1 MRTSIHRQV
10 EDETVDVP
18 AAAPEVPP
26 ISPRKRL
33 LFAGTLILMSGLLVF
48 LGLEIYLRISRNA
61 LDLYVETG
69 RRPGPNPMAS
79 WATLDAF
86 SAYRPQPGFRG
97 AGKTVNSHGFMST
110 PEIAMAKPPGT
121 VRLVFLGES
130 STAGTGVNLKDSDTW
145 PWKTVERLRGKTR
158 ARIDFINAAAG
169 GYTTFESY
177 GRLWSRLR
185 HFSPDIVIVTHGW
198 NEMYYF
204 DRVDDILSWRT
215 LPDGTWSLDQP
226 RMRGTYEP
234 YPLDPVLRWSQVL
247 TRLRLAWTREMD
259 PEEGYTGNRP
269 RTAGFDPKAL
279 EIFRT
284 NLRLLRQTSELLGA
298 RLVVAKQ
305 ATLIVPGASPDQR
318 ERCGYPDRDYDA
330 LEQTFQKIYRVIDEE
345 IPADSVV
352 DVTPVSGRLDSFYE
366 QIHPTPKGTTEIA
379 TIVSDFLAP
388 IVER

>member
-1 MRTSIHRQV
+1 MRTSIHRK
-10 EDETVDVP
+10 EEEESLDAEI
-18 AAAPEVPP
+18 EVPEKQRF
-26 ISPRKRL
+26 SLRKKL
-33 LFAGTLILMSGLLVF
+33 LFTSTLVLLSLLLAF
-48 LGLEIYLRISRNA
+48 FALEIYLRISRSS

-69 RRPGPNPMAS
+69 RKGGPNPMSA

-86 SAYRPQPGFRG
+86 AAYRPRPEYQG

-110 PEIAMAKPPGT
+110 PEISTVKPPGT

-145 PWKTVERLRGKTR
+145 PWKTVERIRQKTG
-158 ARIDFINAAAG
+158 ARVDFINAAAG

-185 HFSPDIVIVTHGW
+185 YFDPDIVIVTHGW

-215 LPDGTWSLDQP
+215 LPDGSWSFDQP

-234 YPLDPVLRWSQVL
+234 YRIDPLLRWSQALV
-247 TRLRLAWTREMD
+247 RVRLALARKLDREGGD
-259 PEEGYTGNRP
+259 IGKWP
-269 RTAGFDPKAL
+269 RAAAFDPRGL

-284 NLRLLRQTSELLGA
+284 NLKLIRPTSEMLGA

-305 ATLIVPGASPDQR
+305 ATLVVPGASQGQR
-318 ERCGYPDRDYDA
+318 ERCGFPDRDYDA
-330 LEQTFQKIYRVIDEE
+330 YGQAFRKMYRVIEEE

-352 DVTPVSGRLDSFYE
+352 DVTPVSGRLESFYE
-366 QIHPTPKGTTEIA
+366 HIHPTPTGTTEIA
-379 TIVSDFLAP
+379 AIVSDFLVP
-388 IVER
+388 MVER